1 MEEQLQQSVM
11 QSERDAELAETG
23 IEGDIIMADGSA
35 GGSQSQIDV
44 CSIANEHFEDAEMD
58 EDAEGEDDEDDANGE
73 PNDDQSDSSSNS
85 GSGDDDED
93 AFDEDAEGEEDEQIV
108 SRSRHASRRRTS
120 SGNTR
125 RDDDEDEEEE
135 EEEEDEGVGAVK
147 IRPGETD
154 NESDSDDSA
163 SSASISDNESDGV
176 EDWEGGDNDDNDEGS
191 ENAEGHC
198 IFCKQDEEHDP
209 AEEFE
214 VYLACTKCGD
224 NGQSIFW
231 GYVDALRRLTRYH
244 SASTMC
250 TRQPSTGQ
258 PNKSREMEVP
268 EMRRRFRLGGRSRGR
283 RDGRYNRCPR

>member
-125 RDDDEDEEEE
+125 RDDDDDEE